1 MNRKYLYYIIF
12 GFTFI
17 LFNIVQ
23 ENIRPN
29 YEGGNS
35 LIIYFFGIIPNFLP
49 GIGLPSLFYV
59 IIPEVFKPNSLFYKE
74 RLKLSIYIS
83 MFGLILNEFIT
94 IFPSGRGIFG
104 WDDTLWTLIS
114 GGFALIINRKISEV
128 YQKLVYQKKIFKRL
142 LNCRLYT
149 DV

>member
-35 LIIYFFGIIPNFLP
+35 LIIYFLGIIPNFLP

-83 MFGLILNEFIT
+83 MIGLICNEFIT
-94 IFPSGRGIFG
+94 IFTPGMGIFD
-104 WDDTLWTLIS
+104 WNDILWTLI
-114 GGFALIINRKISEV
+114 GGVLFLIIHRKI
-128 YQKLVYQKKIFKRL
+128 
-142 LNCRLYT
+142 N
-149 DV
+149 

>member
-35 LIIYFFGIIPNFLP
+35 LIIYFLGVIPNFLP
-49 GIGLPSLFYV
+49 GMGLP
-59 IIPEVFKPNSLFYKE
+59 SLFYKE

-83 MFGLILNEFIT
+83 MFGLICNESLT
-94 IFPSGRGIFG
+94 IFTSGRGIFD
-104 WDDTLWTLIS
+104 WNDIL
-114 GGFALIINRKISEV
+114 
-128 YQKLVYQKKIFKRL
+128 
-142 LNCRLYT
+142 
-149 DV
+149 